1 MGATQ
6 SSSVQ
11 RKIKRLS
18 SRMLARKGP
27 TEPIKVS
34 VNELHA
40 GGKGGKAGAAA
51 GGGAAGKRK
60 EGHSVSSE
68 ALVASTGSHGAADDE
83 FRFEPKERELDP
95 RHEELKD
102 VAFDPKANVQ
112 AVMRARVASR
122 RFDMNYHLD
131 DDEDD

>member
-1 MGATQ
+1 MGASQ

-11 RKIKRLS
+11 KKIKRLS
-18 SRMLARKGP
+18 SRMLARKGAG
-27 TEPIKVS
+27 EPIKVS
-34 VNELHA
+34 VSEMHA
-40 GGKGGKAGAAA
+40 GGKGKGGPGAGQ
-51 GGGAAGKRK
+51 RK
-60 EGHSVSSE
+60 EGRSVSSE
-68 ALVASTGSHGAADDE
+68 ALVASTGSHSAGSAEE

-95 RHEELKD
+95 RQEELKD

>member
-1 MGATQ
+1 MGASQ

-27 TEPIKVS
+27 AEPVKISVS
-34 VNELHA
+34 ELRA
-40 GGKGGKAGAAA
+40 GGKDGKAGAAA
-51 GGGAAGKRK
+51 GGGAVGKRK
-60 EGHSVSSE
+60 EGRSVSSE
-68 ALVASTGSHGAADDE
+68 ALVASTGSHGATEAE

-102 VAFDPKANVQ
+102 IAFDPKANVH

-122 RFDMNYHLD
+122 RFDMNYNHDD
-131 DDEDD
+131 DDED